1 MSETGIVCADQP
13 SSLLGVAEKI
23 EYRLKWGGGGG
34 EGGYLKKKGKC
45 QEIPIRYILKKGF

>member
-34 EGGYLKKKGKC
+34 IFKEEGKMPGNSYPL
-45 QEIPIRYILKKGF
+45 YT